1 MTHDYK
7 FKTYIASG
15 REYYEYSADAL
26 TWLERSEHE
35 HHGRPALIKKD
46 FLFPE
51 SLLSLLYF
59 DTRELDPLIKR
70 IDNSIRNFLPSKD
83 ERYVA
88 EVLSALDELA
98 SIHVYFELV
107 RLEWR
112 WRFAELKANGSENRS
127 EWLPRKHITHI
138 PANVEAAQ
146 RQIIDLFDR
155 ALDMDSG
162 KGSLSERM
170 AKYYRPFKKA
180 HHAEAPS
187 QPFQFERQSL
197 SFEAVDDTTF
207 TDVLYPDSIYGLID
221 FHLRE
226 CVKRETRLRVCK
238 NCGKYFAIQ
247 GRSNAEYCDRVFD
260 EKGRT
265 CKDVGAIA
273 LWTKNKSS
281 DEVFKLYR
289 REYKKRFARIKAGK
303 VLPEEVYAWGEKAR
317 EKKAECEEGKITLEE
332 FEIWL
337 KQSQ

>member
-1 MTHDYK
+1 MDHNYT
-7 FKTYIASG
+7 FKTYIANG

-26 TWLERSEHE
+26 TWLGRSELE
-35 HHGRPALIKKD
+35 RHGNSTLIKKD
-46 FLFPE
+46 FPFPE
-51 SLLSLLYF
+51 SLFSLLYL
-59 DTRELDPLIKR
+59 DTDKLDLLVKR
-70 IDNSIRNFLPSKD
+70 IDKAIREFLPTKN
-83 ERYVA
+83 ERYVH
-88 EVLSALDELA
+88 ETLEGLDELA
-98 SIHVYFELV
+98 CVHVYFELV

-112 WRFAELKANGSENRS
+112 WRFAELKANGNENRS
-127 EWLPRKHITHI
+127 EWLPLKRITRI
-138 PANVEAAQ
+138 PAYVGETQ
-146 RQIIDLFDR
+146 RQVIDLFDH
-155 ALDMDSG
+155 ALNMDA
-162 KGSLSERM
+162 GSKPMTQRV
-170 AKYYRPFKKA
+170 AQYYRQYEQTRRR
-180 HHAEAPS
+180 EAPQ

-247 GRSNAEYCDRVFD
+247 GRSTAEYCDRIFD

-273 LWTKNKSS
+273 LWSKNKSS
-281 DEVFKLYR
+281 DEAFKLYR
-289 REYKKRFARIKAGK
+289 REYKKRFAWIKAGK

-332 FEIWL
+332 FETWL
-337 KQSQ
+337 KML